1 MCVLSHLSHVRLFVT
16 LGTVVCQAP
25 LSMGFSRQE
34 YWSGLPCSPSGTL
47 PNPGIESASF
57 MSPTLAS
64 GFLFCFVL
72 SYLASPYQWWGV
84 GLEKNGKR
92 CTCKQM
98 RQQTKKNSLMEES
111 TKQMLHEQSR
121 SWVLEVTGGRRGG
134 EQRRE
139 KTPWS
144 SSSTNLKFLLQDSLS
159 SDQSEKDDLLEK
171 QSWRDGELEIVQR

>member
-1 MCVLSHLSHVRLFVT
+1 
-16 LGTVVCQAP
+16 
-25 LSMGFSRQE
+25 
-34 YWSGLPCSPSGTL
+34 
-47 PNPGIESASF
+47 
-57 MSPTLAS
+57 
-64 GFLFCFVL
+64 
-72 SYLASPYQWWGV
+72 
-84 GLEKNGKR
+84 
-92 CTCKQM
+92 
-98 RQQTKKNSLMEES
+98 MEES

-121 SWVLEVTGGRRGG
+121 SGVLEVTGGRRGG